1 MNLPDIQKD
10 SKDFISLPIDKVGV
24 RGIKVPLKVLTK
36 DSRESIE
43 VLAKIS
49 SYCNLSDDLKGI
61 NMSRITQTIYQVMK
75 VSNGIQD
82 LNRFAFELKKVH
94 RLIAEAF
101 IPNPENKPQVNHING
116 IKYDNFVDNLEWVTH
131 KENTKH
137 AIDNGLF
144 YFNSSEE
151 SINKIIKKGSLNGN
165 ALLSEEKVLEI
176 RKKYK
181 PRIYTKA
188 MLALEYGVKESCI
201 KDVVNRNSWNHI

>member
-1 MNLPDIQKD
+1 MEIKGTNYKVDKIGNVYGLNGRKLKPAKD
-10 SKDFISLPIDKVGV
+10 RKGYLRVGLTIDGK
-24 RGIKVPLKVLTK
+24 LCT
-36 DSRESIE
+36 
-43 VLAKIS
+43 
-49 SYCNLSDDLKGI
+49 
-61 NMSRITQTIYQVMK
+61 
-75 VSNGIQD
+75 
-82 LNRFAFELKKVH
+82 KKVH

-116 IKYDNFVDNLEWVTH
+116 IKDDNFVDNLEWVTH

-144 YFNSSEE
+144 YFNSSKE

>member
-1 MNLPDIQKD
+1 MEIKGTKYKVDKIGNVYGLNGRKLKPAKD
-10 SKDFISLPIDKVGV
+10 RKGYLRVGLTIDGK
-24 RGIKVPLKVLTK
+24 LCT
-36 DSRESIE
+36 
-43 VLAKIS
+43 
-49 SYCNLSDDLKGI
+49 
-61 NMSRITQTIYQVMK
+61 
-75 VSNGIQD
+75 
-82 LNRFAFELKKVH
+82 KKVH